1 MYHCLG
7 KELLPSA
14 TEISQNAVEPQTE
27 NVVDQA
33 QINAEKEN
41 GNDYD
46 TCCTDNFVASRPR
59 DLLYLAPDISIK
71 LGASLGPVFD
81 SLNRIHR
88 ISKIIVAFSV
98 HVGLLPA
105 AVCCFIGRPG
115 GIRTHNIRF
124 WRPALCQLELLA
136 WT

>member
-14 TEISQNAVEPQTE
+14 TEISQNAVKPQTE

-33 QINAEKEN
+33 QIYAEKEN
-41 GNDYD
+41 GDNYD
-46 TCCTDNFVASRPR
+46 DSRTDDFVASRPR
-59 DLLYLAPDISIK
+59 DLLHLAPDISIE
-71 LGASLGPVFD
+71 LGAALGPIFD
-81 SLNRIHR
+81 FLNWIHR
-88 ISKIIVAFSV
+88 ISNITAALSV
-98 HVGLLPA
+98 RVGLLPA
-105 AVCCFIGRPG
+105 AVCCFVGRPG

-136 WT
+136 